1 VAAARHGAVYL
12 DLDGTLLGPG
22 GNLFRN
28 VDGAFCDAAVRAL
41 QRLSDLEIPYVFVSG
56 RSSSRVAEAAR
67 MLGADGALAE
77 VGALDAGYPTRE
89 GQTVHDAIAETG
101 IPAELLAREP
111 ALEEHPVSALGRE
124 GSHVLRGRA
133 QPDAFA
139 WVTERSDGQLR
150 LADNGRIG
158 PGEVHVYHLLPA
170 ASSKS
175 ISVQRDL
182 ERRRVN
188 GAACLSVGDS
198 LEDMQVGRVVG
209 TTALVANGAV
219 AEPELR
225 RLASFV
231 TRASHGAG
239 VREAVERWLGADL

>member
-1 VAAARHGAVYL
+1 VAAARHDAVYL

-22 GNLFRN
+22 GNLFRDA
-28 VDGAFCDAAVRAL
+28 DGGFCDAGVRAL
-41 QRLSDLEIPYVFVSG
+41 ERLTELEIPYVFVSG
-56 RSSSRVAEAAR
+56 RSSTRVAEAAR

-77 VGALDAGYPTRE
+77 IGALDAGFPTRE

-124 GSHVLRGRA
+124 GSHVLRGGV

-139 WVTERSDGQLR
+139 WVSERSGGRLR

-158 PGEVHVYHLLPA
+158 PSEIHVYHLLPA

-175 ISVQRDL
+175 LSVQRDL
-182 ERRRVN
+182 ERRRLDPAV
-188 GAACLSVGDS
+188 CLSVGDS
-198 LEDMQVGRVVG
+198 LEDMEIGRVVG

-239 VREAVERWLGADL
+239 VREAVERWLEAGP